1 MRKYI
6 YILLTLIILL
16 IPTNIFAITVNS
28 PKAILIDA
36 DTGRIL
42 YEKNAYDNAYPAS
55 TTKILTAILTLENC
69 KMDETVKASYKAIM
83 SVPIGG
89 SIANIQ
95 VDEEISVENLL
106 KCLLICSGNDA
117 ANVLAEH
124 IGGSLDSFAT
134 MMNTRAK
141 ELGAQNTHFV
151 NANGLHDENH
161 YSCAYDLA
169 IFAKYAM
176 DNFPEFRELVSTI
189 RFRLPASNKYSTD
202 DRYFLNSN
210 QLIVPNS
217 SSSKKN
223 YYYQYAT
230 GIKTG
235 FTTPAKNC
243 LVASAEKDNTSLIC
257 VILGAGQDETGV
269 SYRYTD
275 AKALFEYGF
284 EQVVSNTIVEENT
297 AIKSVEVKD
306 AIKDKNTVELVT
318 EKGLTTTID
327 RNDLYEKF
335 EPIIEIDENI
345 TAPVSKGEV
354 LGKATYHIYDKD
366 YTINLIAS
374 NDVEK
379 KADVI
384 LGIFK
389 VTGKTLI
396 IFGILATLLF
406 AVRVWNKSKRR
417 KKTAYNVYRYNRRFR

>member
-28 PKAILIDA
+28 PEAILIDA

-176 DNFPEFRELVSTI
+176 DNFPELVSTI

-275 AKALFEYGF
+275 AKACLEYGL
-284 EQVVSNTIVEENT
+284 ERGVSNKIEEENT
-297 AIKSVEVKD
+297 AIKSV
-306 AIKDKNTVELVT
+306 
-318 EKGLTTTID
+318 
-327 RNDLYEKF
+327 
-335 EPIIEIDENI
+335 
-345 TAPVSKGEV
+345 
-354 LGKATYHIYDKD
+354 
-366 YTINLIAS
+366 
-374 NDVEK
+374 
-379 KADVI
+379 
-384 LGIFK
+384 
-389 VTGKTLI
+389 
-396 IFGILATLLF
+396 
-406 AVRVWNKSKRR
+406 
-417 KKTAYNVYRYNRRFR
+417 

>member
-1 MRKYI
+1 M
-6 YILLTLIILL
+6 
-16 IPTNIFAITVNS
+16 
-28 PKAILIDA
+28 
-36 DTGRIL
+36 
-42 YEKNAYDNAYPAS
+42 
-55 TTKILTAILTLENC
+55 
-69 KMDETVKASYKAIM
+69 
-83 SVPIGG
+83 
-89 SIANIQ
+89 
-95 VDEEISVENLL
+95 
-106 KCLLICSGNDA
+106 LICSGNDA

>member
-1 MRKYI
+1 MKKYI
-6 YILLTLIILL
+6 YILLILIILL
-16 IPTNIFAITVNS
+16 IPTNILAVSVNS

-42 YEKNAYDNAYPAS
+42 YEKSAYDEAYPAS

-69 KMDETVKASYKAIM
+69 EMDEMVKASYKAIM
-83 SVPIGG
+83 SVPSGG

-95 VDEEISVENLL
+95 VDEELSVENLL

-124 IGGSLDSFAT
+124 IGGSIDSFAT

-141 ELGAQNTHFV
+141 ELGAQNTNFV

-243 LVASAEKDNTSLIC
+243 LVASAEKDNVSLIC
-257 VILGAGQDETGV
+257 VILGATQDDAGV

-275 AKALFEYGF
+275 AKTLFEYGF
-284 EQVVSNTIVEENT
+284 EQLVSSTIVDENT
-297 AIKSVEVKD
+297 VFQKVEVKN
-306 AIKDKNTVELVT
+306 ATKDKNELELVT
-318 EKGLTTTID
+318 EKGITTTID
-327 RNDLYEKF
+327 RDDLYSDF
-335 EPIIEIDENI
+335 NSIIEINEDI
-345 TAPVSKGEV
+345 TAPISKGDV
-354 LGKATYHIYDKD
+354 LGKITYHIYDKD
-366 YTINLIAS
+366 YSVNLVAN
-374 NDVEK
+374 NDIEK
-379 KADVI
+379 KADVL

-389 VTGKTLI
+389 SVGKTLA

-406 AVRVWNKSKRR
+406 AIRVYNRVKR
-417 KKTAYNVYRYNRRFR
+417 KKKNAYNVYRYNRRFR

>member
-1 MRKYI
+1 MKKYI
-6 YILLTLIILL
+6 YILLILIILL
-16 IPTNIFAITVNS
+16 IPTNILAVTVNS

-42 YEKNAYDNAYPAS
+42 YEKNAYDEAYPAS

-69 KMDETVKASYKAIM
+69 EMNEMVKASYKAIM
-83 SVPIGG
+83 SVPAGG

-124 IGGSLDSFAT
+124 IGGSIDSFAT

-141 ELGAQNTHFV
+141 ELGAQNTNFV

-243 LVASAEKDNTSLIC
+243 LVASAEKDNVSLIC
-257 VILGAGQDETGV
+257 VILGATQDDSGV

-275 AKALFEYGF
+275 AKTLFEYGF
-284 EQVVSNTIVEENT
+284 EQIVSNTIIDENT
-297 AIKSVEVKD
+297 VLQKVEVKN
-306 AIKDKNTVELVT
+306 AVKDENELELVT
-318 EKGLTTTID
+318 EKGITTTINRD
-327 RNDLYEKF
+327 DLYSDF
-335 EPIIEIDENI
+335 NSIIEINENI
-345 TAPVSKGEV
+345 TAPISKGDV
-354 LGKATYHIYDKD
+354 LGKITYHIYDKD
-366 YTINLIAS
+366 YSVNLVANSDI
-374 NDVEK
+374 EK

-389 VTGKTLI
+389 TVGKTLA

-406 AVRVWNKSKRR
+406 AIRVYNRVKR
-417 KKTAYNVYRYNRRFR
+417 KKKNTYNVYRYNRRFR

>member
-1 MRKYI
+1 MKKYI
-6 YILLTLIILL
+6 YILLILIILL
-16 IPTNIFAITVNS
+16 IPTNILAVSVNS

-42 YEKNAYDNAYPAS
+42 YEKNAYDEAYPAS

-69 KMDETVKASYKAIM
+69 EMDEMVKASYKAIM
-83 SVPIGG
+83 SVPSGG

-95 VDEEISVENLL
+95 VDEELSVENLL

-124 IGGSLDSFAT
+124 IGGSIDSFAT

-141 ELGAQNTHFV
+141 ELGAQNTNFV

-176 DNFPEFRELVSTI
+176 DNLPEFRELVSTI

-243 LVASAEKDNTSLIC
+243 LVASAEKDNVSLIC
-257 VILGAGQDETGV
+257 VILGATQDDAGV

-275 AKALFEYGF
+275 AKTLFEYGF
-284 EQVVSNTIVEENT
+284 EQLVSSTIVDENT
-297 AIKSVEVKD
+297 VFQKVEVKN
-306 AIKDKNTVELVT
+306 ATKDKNELELVT
-318 EKGLTTTID
+318 EKGITTTID
-327 RNDLYEKF
+327 RDDLYSDF
-335 EPIIEIDENI
+335 NSIIEINEDI
-345 TAPVSKGEV
+345 TAPISKGDV
-354 LGKATYHIYDKD
+354 LGKITYHIYDKD
-366 YTINLIAS
+366 YSVNLVAN
-374 NDVEK
+374 NDIEK
-379 KADVI
+379 KADVL

-389 VTGKTLI
+389 SVGKTLA
-396 IFGILATLLF
+396 IFGVLATLLF
-406 AVRVWNKSKRR
+406 AIRVYNRVKR
-417 KKTAYNVYRYNRRFR
+417 KKKNAYNVYRYNRRFR

>member
-1 MRKYI
+1 MKKYI
-6 YILLTLIILL
+6 YILLLLIVLL
-16 IPTNIFAITVNS
+16 IPTNIFAVTVNS

-42 YEKNAYDNAYPAS
+42 YEKNAYDEAYPAS

-69 KMDETVKASYKAIM
+69 EMNEMVKASYKAIM
-83 SVPIGG
+83 SVPAGG

-124 IGGSLDSFAT
+124 IGGSIDSFAT

-141 ELGAQNTHFV
+141 ELGAQNTNFV

-243 LVASAEKDNTSLIC
+243 LVASAEKDNVSLIC
-257 VILGAGQDETGV
+257 VILGATQDDSGV

-284 EQVVSNTIVEENT
+284 EQLVSNTIVDENT
-297 AIKSVEVKD
+297 ILQKVEVKN
-306 AIKDKNTVELVT
+306 AVKDKNELELVT
-318 EKGLTTTID
+318 EKGITTTID
-327 RNDLYEKF
+327 RDDLYSEF
-335 EPIIEIDENI
+335 NSIIEINEDI
-345 TAPVSKGEV
+345 TAPISKGDV
-354 LGKATYHIYDKD
+354 LGKITYHIYDKD
-366 YTINLIAS
+366 YSVNLIANS
-374 NDVEK
+374 DIEK

-389 VTGKTLI
+389 AVGKTLA

-406 AVRVWNKSKRR
+406 AIRVYNRAKRR
-417 KKTAYNVYRYNRRFR
+417 KKNTYNVYRYNRRFR